1 MSLLTAIRR
10 ELPILAQVTAGDYV
24 GAATAFDTNS
34 ITLTDSTLRTTRWLI
49 ETFNTVV
56 DVGLDTTEAD
66 VIIDGLAA
74 STLGRARN
82 MLAMMNAEGVDMSTS
97 EIQKLLNNVA
107 VSAGW
112 STNLRNRLK
121 RWGSWAQKPWE
132 KHNLAGAPTA
142 LEIETVW
149 VQYVALTTQQNL
161 FATVINDYL
170 NPVSTDKAAL
180 IIGLQDAIIF
190 LQSN

>member
-1 MSLLTAIRR
+1 MPLLTAIRR
-10 ELPILAQVTAGDYV
+10 ELPILALTTAGDYV
-24 GAATAFDTNS
+24 GAAAAFDANS
-34 ITLTDSTLRTTRWLI
+34 ITLTDKTLRTTRWLI

-56 DVGLDTTEAD
+56 DVALDKTEAD
-66 VIIDGLAA
+66 LIIDGLAS
-74 STLGRARN
+74 STLGRAKN
-82 MLAMMNAEGVDMSTS
+82 MLAMMNAEGVDLSTT

-121 RWGSWAQKPWE
+121 RWGTWTQKPWE
-132 KHNLAGAPTA
+132 KNNLAGAPTA

-149 VQYVALTTQQNL
+149 VEFVALTAQQNL

-180 IIGLQDAIIF
+180 IVGLQNAITF
-190 LQSN
+190 LQNS